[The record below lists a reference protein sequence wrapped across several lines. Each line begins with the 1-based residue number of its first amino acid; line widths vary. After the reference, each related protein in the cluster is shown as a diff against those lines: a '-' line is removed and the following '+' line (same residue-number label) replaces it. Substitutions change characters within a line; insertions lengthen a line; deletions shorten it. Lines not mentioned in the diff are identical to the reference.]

1 MLVEATLRSFFGLFL
16 FAFPLV
22 FALMLLPSSSSL
34 SESFNSSRRPKALL
48 GFDHDK
54 YKYCQ
59 THMAQNVQS
68 PPWII
73 IPIEIY
79 S

>member
-34 SESFNSSRRPKALL
+34 SESFNSSRNFPQKGPMQNAMLL
-48 GFDHDK
+48 
-54 YKYCQ
+54 Y
-59 THMAQNVQS
+59 
-68 PPWII
+68 
-73 IPIEIY
+73 
-79 S
+79 